1 MQEGVEA
8 FLSEIIFK
16 RFLFGY
22 VSRNTARR
30 DDLKTISKAERKIR
44 EEHSSLKLIYIFP
57 AKHSTASFCF
67 SVQTCLLQ
75 CWLKTHEE
83 DEGLL

>member
-44 EEHSSLKLIYIFP
+44 EEHSS
-57 AKHSTASFCF
+57 
-67 SVQTCLLQ
+67 
-75 CWLKTHEE
+75 
-83 DEGLL
+83 